1 MNGGSS
7 KTTRSK
13 AGRRTN
19 QCSEPSN
26 FSSTILGLLLIIFA
40 AWIRDLCILRSMLDM
55 LSTVELESLIGI
67 VPSEWSEPWACF
79 LNNQN
84 EADMAL
90 QLLCRYSRN
99 YNR

>member
-67 VPSEWSEPWACF
+67 VPSEWSERTVGMFVKQSKRSKYGIAIITSI
-79 LNNQN
+79 Q
-84 EADMAL
+84 
-90 QLLCRYSRN
+90 S
-99 YNR
+99 